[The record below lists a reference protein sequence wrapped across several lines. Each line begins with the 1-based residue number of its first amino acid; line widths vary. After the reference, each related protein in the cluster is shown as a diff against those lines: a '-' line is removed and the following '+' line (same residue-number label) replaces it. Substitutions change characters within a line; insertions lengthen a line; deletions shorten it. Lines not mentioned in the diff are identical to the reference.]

1 MRLDK
6 INCKIFFIHENN
18 DRLIDYSH
26 FQELLPND
34 EGNTGEN
41 KNIWILNPEITH
53 NDNDIEKDI
62 FNQIKV
68 ILVGV
73 QSFFLEIV
81 II

>member
-1 MRLDK
+1 MS
-6 INCKIFFIHENN
+6 NFFIHGKN
-18 DRLIDYSH
+18 DPLIDYSH
-26 FQELLPND
+26 SQELLSKS

-41 KNIWILNPEITH
+41 KNILILNPEMTH
-53 NDNDIEKDI
+53 NDIDIEKDI